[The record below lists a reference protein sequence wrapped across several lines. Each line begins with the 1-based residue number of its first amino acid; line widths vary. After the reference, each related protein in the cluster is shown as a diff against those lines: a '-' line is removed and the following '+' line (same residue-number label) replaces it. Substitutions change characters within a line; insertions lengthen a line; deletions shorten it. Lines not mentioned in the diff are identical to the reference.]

1 MQEIFTKVLGEMRTK
16 VSDFNYKNWF
26 QNLSWDFEA
35 PDQVVVKVPS
45 KFVRDWIQSHYLE
58 LIKFELYRQ
67 AGKEF
72 QIAFRID
79 KKTTANLEL
88 FAETQAPANVEPT
101 VAKIAEKPSSA
112 RHHMMTDGFNANY
125 TFENFVVGNSNQL
138 VHAACQAVAREP
150 GRSYNPLFIY
160 GGVGLGKT
168 HLMNAIGLEIRR
180 QNNNWRMLYV
190 TGEHFTNEVIHAIR
204 FNKTL
209 ELRKKYRDNCDL
221 LLVDDVQFIAGKERT
236 MEEFF
241 HTFNA
246 LYEARKQIILTS
258 DRLPRD
264 IQGLEER
271 LTSRFGWGLLADI
284 QAPDYETRLAILM
297 NKAERE
303 GFILP
308 HEVGDYIATNV
319 TANVRDLEGALV
331 RVFAFASLSKMKV
344 NLDLAKEVLQN
355 LIAKPQIK
363 LTVESIQARVSDF
376 FNLKIADLKSKR
388 RHKNLAV
395 PRQIAMYLCK
405 IHLSASFPEIG
416 HKFGGKDHTT
426 VMHAV
431 QKIRKC
437 IEGLDEKI
445 KADVKTLE
453 KNLGLP
459 L

>member
-26 QNLSWDFEA
+26 QNLAWDFEA

-72 QIAFRID
+72 QIAFRVD

-88 FAETQAPANVEPT
+88 FADSRVTETTETQI
-101 VAKIAEKPSSA
+101 AKVAEKPSSA
-112 RHHMMTDGFNANY
+112 RHQTMTDGFNANY

-168 HLMNAIGLEIRR
+168 HLMNAIGMEIRR
-180 QNNNWRMLYV
+180 KNNNWRMLYV

-204 FNKTL
+204 FNKTQ

-284 QAPDYETRLAILM
+284 QSPDYETRLAILM

-303 GFILP
+303 GFVLP

-319 TANVRDLEGALV
+319 VSNVRDLEGALV

-355 LIAKPQIK
+355 LIGKPQVK
-363 LTVESIQARVSDF
+363 LTVESIQAQVSDF
-376 FNLKIADLKSKR
+376 FHLKISDLKSKR

-437 IEGLDEKI
+437 IDGLDEKI
-445 KADVKTLE
+445 RADVLALEKTL
-453 KNLGLP
+453 GIP